1 MKINN
6 KNNVRNIR
14 FYLLL
19 LFIILIII
27 AIFILR
33 GRFQIFTICI
43 ANAILCFIIFFNY
56 REFEYS
62 GECISFK
69 KYSVF
74 KSGYIRPFVEMPV
87 THFKD
92 FEIKRC
98 MFTYF
103 LIITFD
109 NGISVK
115 KNFSLSLKWYNDQQ
129 IISITNVLDSL
140 KENRN
145 SENS

>member
-14 FYLLL
+14 FYLLFL
-19 LFIILIII
+19 YIILIII
-27 AIFILR
+27 AIVVLK
-33 GRFQIFTICI
+33 GCFQIFMICI
-43 ANAILCFIIFFNY
+43 ANAILCFVIFFNY
-56 REFEYS
+56 CEFEYS

-87 THFKD
+87 IYFKD

-98 MFTYF
+98 MFTYI
-103 LIITFD
+103 LVITFD
-109 NGISVK
+109 NGTSAK
-115 KNFSLSLKWYNDQQ
+115 KNISLSLKWYNDQQ
-129 IISITNVLDSL
+129 ITNITKVLTLL
-140 KENRN
+140 KEKIN
-145 SENS
+145 SEIS